1 MKKITRINERELH
14 NIISESVKYI
24 LNELSYDDWKLM
36 TPEENAHL
44 SSYDVAITI
53 GVVVSDD
60 ELNLWDDC
68 EKRDIEQIDD
78 GLTGFTTTFKSNVWI
93 SDWCDDW
100 DSFDDEL
107 REQCEECAS
116 EFVHDHKS
124 EADYE
129 LVNYRRI

>member
-1 MKKITRINERELH
+1 MKKVVRINEHELKH
-14 NIISESVKYI
+14 VISESVKHI

-36 TPEENAHL
+36 TPEEDAHL

-53 GVVVSDD
+53 NVAVSDD

-68 EKRDIEQIDD
+68 EKTDIEQIDD
-78 GLTGFTTTFKSNVWI
+78 GLTAFTTTFKSNVWI
-93 SDWCDDW
+93 SDWCNDR

-116 EFVHDHKS
+116 EFVHNHRS

-129 LVNYRRI
+129 LVNYKTI